1 MAGRRRVS
9 FLFSLY
15 IAIYLVHL
23 HMITFDKTIKKISKD
38 LKITQ
43 ELTKKVLN
51 KTFREIENGLE
62 EGNNF
67 MFKGYVKIVK
77 SKKKKKPISKTELLN
92 LKTKDK

>member
-1 MAGRRRVS
+1 
-9 FLFSLY
+9 
-15 IAIYLVHL
+15 
-23 HMITFDKTIKKISKD
+23 MITFDKTIKKISKD

-77 SKKKKKPISKTELLN
+77 SKKKKKPISKPELLN

>member
-1 MAGRRRVS
+1 
-9 FLFSLY
+9 
-15 IAIYLVHL
+15 
-23 HMITFDKTIKKISKD
+23 MITFDKTIKKISKD